1 MKLAKMILV
10 STLVIVGVLVSVGIT
25 RSSSENKK
33 MDLPDPLKTLDGKK
47 VASAEIWRAKRRP
60 EILELFRKHVYGRA
74 PVGRPKNMKFKVEEV
89 AKDAF
94 GGLATRKLV
103 RASFEGP
110 GGKGSMRISVYVPNK
125 AKGKPA
131 PGFLLI
137 SHRAFGTVDPGNKGT
152 NSFWPAKAI
161 VERGYTAAVCFA
173 QDIDPD
179 KYDKFKNGV
188 HGIFDKPDTPR
199 APDAWA
205 TIAAWAWGASRAM
218 DYFETDADIDAKR
231 IGVLGHSRG
240 GKTSLWCGAEDQR
253 FAMVISN
260 NSGCSGAALARR
272 KSGETVAR
280 INRGFPHWF
289 CDNYSKFNGKEENLP
304 VDQHMLVA
312 LAAPRPVYV
321 ASASKDSWADPLGEF
336 LACVHAAGVYKLF
349 GLKGLGAAEMPK
361 PESPLQSGHIGYH
374 VRTGRHGLTEY
385 DWKCYMDFADK
396 HFKKK

>member
-1 MKLAKMILV
+1 MKLAKTILITV
-10 STLVIVGVLVSVGIT
+10 TVIVGVFVSVGIT

-47 VASAEIWRAKRRP
+47 VTSVEIWREKRRP

-74 PVGRPKNMKFKVEEV
+74 PVGRPKNLKFKVEDV
-89 AKDAF
+89 AKNAL
-94 GGLATRKLV
+94 GGTATRKHI
-103 RASFEGP
+103 RISFEGP
-110 GGKGSMRISVYVPNK
+110 GGKGALRMFVYVPNK
-125 AKGKPA
+125 AKRPA

-137 SHRAFGTVDPGNKGT
+137 SHRTSNKIDPGQKGT
-152 NSFWPAKAI
+152 NPFWPAEAI
-161 VERGYTAAVCFA
+161 VARGYTAAVYFA

-179 KYDKFKNGV
+179 KHDKFKNGV
-188 HGIFDKPDTPR
+188 HGIFDKPDTSR

-205 TIAAWAWGASRAM
+205 TLAAWAWGASRAM
-218 DYFETDADIDAKR
+218 DYFETDDDIDAKR
-231 IGVLGHSRG
+231 MAVIGHSRG

-280 INRGFPHWF
+280 INKGFPHWF
-289 CDNYSKFNGKEENLP
+289 CDNYGKFDGKEEDLP

-336 LACVHAAGVYKLF
+336 LSCVHAEGVYKLF
-349 GLKGLGAAEMPK
+349 GLKGLGAEEMPK
-361 PESPLQSGHIGYH
+361 PDSPLQSGHIGYH
-374 VRTGRHGLTEY
+374 LRTGGHGLTGY

>member
-1 MKLAKMILV
+1 
-10 STLVIVGVLVSVGIT
+10 
-25 RSSSENKK
+25 

-47 VASAEIWRAKRRP
+47 VTSAEIWRAKRRP

-74 PVGRPKNMKFKVEEV
+74 PVGRPENMKFKVEEV
-89 AKDAF
+89 AKDAL
-94 GGLATRKLV
+94 GGVATRKLV
-103 RASFEGP
+103 RISFEGP
-110 GGKGSMRISVYVPNK
+110 GGKGSMRVSVYVSNK

-137 SHRAFGTVDPGNKGT
+137 SHRAFGKVDPDRKGA
-152 NSFWPAKAI
+152 NPFWPAKAI
-161 VERGYTAAVCFA
+161 VARGYAAAVCFA
-173 QDIDPD
+173 QDVDPD

-218 DYFETDADIDAKR
+218 DYFETDTDIDAKR
-231 IGVLGHSRG
+231 IAVLGHSRG

-280 INRGFPHWF
+280 INKGFPHWF
-289 CDNYSKFNGKEENLP
+289 CDNYSKFDGKEEDMP

-336 LACVHAAGVYKLF
+336 LACVHAEGVYKLF
-349 GLKGLGAAEMPK
+349 GLNGLGASEMPK

-374 VRTGRHGLTEY
+374 LRTGRHGLTEY

-396 HFKKK
+396 HFRKK

>member
-1 MKLAKMILV
+1 MKLARMIPLAA
-10 STLVIVGVLVSVGIT
+10 LAIVSVFVSAGIT
-25 RSSSENKK
+25 RTSSENKK
-33 MDLPDPLKTLDGKK
+33 MDLPDPLKTLDGRK
-47 VASAEIWRAKRRP
+47 VTSTKIWRAKRRP

-74 PVGRPKNMKFKVEEV
+74 PVGRPKNLEFKVEKVEKN
-89 AKDAF
+89 AL
-94 GGLATRKLV
+94 GGTATRKRV
-103 RASFEGP
+103 RISFEGP
-110 GGKGSMRISVYVPNK
+110 GGKGSLRIFIYVPNK
-125 AKGKPA
+125 AKTPA

-137 SHRAFGTVDPGNKGT
+137 SHRTSERIDPGRRGENP
-152 NSFWPAKAI
+152 FWPAAAI
-161 VERGYTAAVCFA
+161 VKRGYMAAVCFA

-188 HGIFDKPDTPR
+188 HGIFDKPDTSRP
-199 APDAWA
+199 PDAWA

-218 DYFETDADIDAKR
+218 DYFETDTDIDAKR
-231 IGVLGHSRG
+231 IAVLGHSRG

-280 INRGFPHWF
+280 INKGFPHWF

-321 ASASKDSWADPLGEF
+321 ASASKDPWADPLGEF
-336 LACVHAAGVYKLF
+336 LSCVHAEGVYKLF

-361 PESPLQSGHIGYH
+361 PDSPLQSGHIGYH
-374 VRTGRHGLTEY
+374 LRTGRHGLTEY

-396 HFKKK
+396 HFRKK